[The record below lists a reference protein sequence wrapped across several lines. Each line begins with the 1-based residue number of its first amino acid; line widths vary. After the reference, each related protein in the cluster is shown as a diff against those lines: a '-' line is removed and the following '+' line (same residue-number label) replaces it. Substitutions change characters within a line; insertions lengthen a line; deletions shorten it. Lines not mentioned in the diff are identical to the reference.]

1 MVVVSRKINEFKDE
15 TARINEKFN
24 ALKTDILG
32 KLKDQIK
39 NELAE
44 VLKEEFR
51 KREEL
56 ESTVSVLQEQVHHYQ
71 NHVNKLKRGNKELEQ
86 YGRKL
91 SVRVDGVP
99 SVENEIFNQVLD
111 KVMSL
116 TEEANVTSRKL

>member
-1 MVVVSRKINEFKDE
+1 MAVVTRKINEFKGE

-24 ALKTDILG
+24 ALKTDVLG
-32 KLKDQIK
+32 KLKDQTK

-51 KREEL
+51 KREEV

-71 NHVNKLKRGNKELEQ
+71 NHVNELKRENKELEQ

-91 SVRVDGVP
+91 SVRVDGIP
-99 SVENEIFNQVLD
+99 SVENETSNQVLD

-116 TEEANVTSRKL
+116 IEEPNVTSRKL

>member
-1 MVVVSRKINEFKDE
+1 MAVVTRKINEFKDE

-24 ALKTDILG
+24 ALKTGILG

-71 NHVNKLKRGNKELEQ
+71 NHVNELKRENKELEQ

>member
-99 SVENEIFNQVLD
+99 SVKNEIFNQVLD